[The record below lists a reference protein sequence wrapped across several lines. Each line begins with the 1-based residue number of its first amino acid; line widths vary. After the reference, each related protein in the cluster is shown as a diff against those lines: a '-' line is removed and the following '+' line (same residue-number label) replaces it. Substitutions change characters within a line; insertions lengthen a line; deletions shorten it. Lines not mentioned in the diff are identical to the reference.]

1 MDNFCDIVID
11 GDFSPFFFLLQ
22 VMMKSI
28 KLEWVLR
35 SLSEVN
41 KSNSSVMR
49 N

>member
-11 GDFSPFFFLLQ
+11 GDFSPCLFFLQ

-41 KSNSSVMR
+41 KSNSSVIL

>member
-1 MDNFCDIVID
+1 MWID
-11 GDFSPFFFLLQ
+11 LFASQ

-35 SLSEVN
+35 NLSEVN
-41 KSNSSVMR
+41 ESLLVM

>member
-1 MDNFCDIVID
+1 MDNFCDIVLD
-11 GDFSPFFFLLQ
+11 GDFSPCFFLQ

-41 KSNSSVMR
+41 KSNSSVML